1 MGWYGWLLLGICL
14 CTGCSQATP
23 ARLERWQLSA
33 REDTVLQELN
43 RARTDPQAY
52 RVVLERLRAYYRG
65 KEVRRPGRPVL
76 TMREG
81 IAAVDEAI
89 AFLRQARPLPALRAS
104 RGLSLGAWDH
114 VRDQGKRGR
123 MGHRGSDGSQ
133 PWDRAN
139 RYGRWLRT
147 MGENIS
153 YGINMDD
160 PQDVVVSFIVDDAVP
175 QRGHRQHVFY
185 ALYRVAGVACGEHA
199 RAHKMCVVVFAE
211 DYVEQGQDSRN

>member
-1 MGWYGWLLLGICL
+1 MHWYAWLLLGIL
-14 CTGCSQATP
+14 VLTGCSQAAP
-23 ARLERWQLSA
+23 ARKERLQLSA
-33 REDTVLQELN
+33 LEYAVLQELN

-52 RVVLERLRAYYRG
+52 SVVLERLRAYYKG

-89 AFLRQARPLPALRAS
+89 LVLRQARPLAALQVSA
-104 RGLSLGAWDH
+104 GLSLGAQGH

-133 PWDRAN
+133 PWDRAR
-139 RYGRWLRT
+139 RYGCWLRK

-160 PQDVVVSFIVDDAVP
+160 AQDVVVSFLVDDAVP
-175 QRGHRQHVFY
+175 GRGHRQHVFH
-185 ALYRVAGVACGEHA
+185 APYRVAGVACGEHA
-199 RAHKMCVVVFAE
+199 TAHKMCVVVFAE
-211 DYVEQGQDSRN
+211 DYIEQDQMHRN